1 MIRSKRLCLYS
12 PRHSGLKLRGGEVVY
27 ECQVRKKGAMCLC
40 DLSCSLEMGEGWTGE
55 DVMISQSL
63 SPHGTL
69 SLWEKDPSSL

>member
-1 MIRSKRLCLYS
+1 
-12 PRHSGLKLRGGEVVY
+12 
-27 ECQVRKKGAMCLC
+27 MCLC

-63 SPHGTL
+63 SPHGTP